1 MKLWQKILLVGL
13 VFALALS
20 APVSAYALDV
30 DDSPP
35 PLPGWL
41 QWLLGLLGLVAPTP
55 TSTPTPLVA
64 FTPTPAVTEY
74 RVGSLEQLEGLPALL
89 QPGKRV
95 RASATS
101 ADLAAMTTDYLASP
115 GAQKNGLQEGKVI
128 LLDGAVRVEGT
139 VSRAVIE
146 EQGIPLFLAGD
157 LIQVTG
163 EGSLTAVDCR
173 PVVRLK
179 TAQLNGVSFP
189 AVSLLDQMV
198 NQALSKEW
206 PAEVCIESVTIT
218 PQQIVA
224 EGYRR

>member
-1 MKLWQKILLVGL
+1 MKPWQRILLVGL

-20 APVSAYALDV
+20 LPVPAHALDV

-41 QWLLGLLGLVAPTP
+41 QWLFELVGLAAPTP
-55 TSTPTPLVA
+55 TPAPTPA
-64 FTPTPAVTEY
+64 FTPTPAVSEY
-74 RVGSLEQLEGLPALL
+74 RIGSLEELADLPALL
-89 QPGKRV
+89 QPGNRV
-95 RASATS
+95 RVYATS
-101 ADLAAMTTDYLASP
+101 ADLDAMTAAYLGSP
-115 GAQKNGLQEGKVI
+115 EAQADGLLEGKVS
-128 LLDGAVRVEGT
+128 LLDGALKVEGT

-146 EQGIPLFLAGD
+146 EQGIPLFLVGD

-163 EGSLTAVDCR
+163 EGSLAAVDCR
-173 PVVRLK
+173 LVVSLK
-179 TAQLNGVSFP
+179 TAQVNGIPLP

-198 NQALSKEW
+198 NETLGKEW
-206 PAEVCIESVTIT
+206 PSEVCIESVTIT